1 MKYRSVFDII
11 GPVMIGPS
19 SSHTAGAARI
29 GRVARSLFGR
39 EPERIIVSFT
49 ARLRKR
55 IRATA
60 QMSRLSVDCLI
71 LIHSMNGLKPLYKLQ
86 KLKELI

>member
-19 SSHTAGAARI
+19 ALIQRELPESGEWPEVYLAESLSASSY
-29 GRVARSLFGR
+29 LFTGL
-39 EPERIIVSFT
+39 
-49 ARLRKR
+49 LRKR

-60 QMSRLSVDCLI
+60 QMSRLSADCLI
-71 LIHSMNGLKPLYKLQ
+71 LIHSTNGLKPLYKLQ
-86 KLKELI
+86 KIKEFI